1 MLLKMKTVF
10 TRNGKNSQKNKNQK
24 GQPWAQLI
32 PRPELSRKDCES
44 EKWRRR
50 ESERENEKVR
60 ERKGE
65 KGRERKG
72 ERTREKGRE
81 RERERERKREREEER
96 KDEQGGLREKK
107 AEREEEEDVLQLL
120 YSGSEESGEES
131 WEIDSSTAAEI
142 EESLNRARR
151 RGPGLKDW

>member
-50 ESERENEKVR
+50 ESERESER
-60 ERKGE
+60 ARKG
-65 KGRERKG
+65 G
-72 ERTREKGRE
+72 
-81 RERERERKREREEER
+81 
-96 KDEQGGLREKK
+96 
-107 AEREEEEDVLQLL
+107 V
-120 YSGSEESGEES
+120 
-131 WEIDSSTAAEI
+131 EID
-142 EESLNRARR
+142 EE
-151 RGPGLKDW
+151 KCEVQFDF